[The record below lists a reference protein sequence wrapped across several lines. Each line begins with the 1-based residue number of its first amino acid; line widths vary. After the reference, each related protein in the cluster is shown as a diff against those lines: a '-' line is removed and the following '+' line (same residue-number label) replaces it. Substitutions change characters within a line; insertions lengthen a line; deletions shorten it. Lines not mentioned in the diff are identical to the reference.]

1 MSDDSIA
8 LRFFRLL
15 DDVDD
20 YLQGGIRTEHLP
32 PAGIRRPVHPEQ
44 KRTES
49 DTLDLAPSVED
60 SVAVGVQATTAS
72 GEAQSAAV
80 TPDFSDYDQLDLAER
95 KRRVAA
101 LQVRIAACTRC
112 RLGETRRNTVPGI
125 GVLDPLVMV
134 IGEGPGADED
144 ASGIPFVGP
153 AGQYLDKWLD
163 AVELSRHKNVY
174 IANIVKCRPPNN
186 RDPQPD
192 ESQACS
198 PYLLEQIALIRPKTI
213 LSVGRIASQILT
225 GRLSTIGSLRG
236 RVYEFHGIPLI
247 PTYHPSGVL
256 RNPDYRRPVWE
267 DMKLLRSILSR

>member
-8 LRFFRLL
+8 LQLFRLL
-15 DDVDD
+15 DDVED
-20 YLQGGIRTEHLP
+20 YLQGGVRTVHVP
-32 PAGIRRPVHPEQ
+32 PTGIRRPVQ
-44 KRTES
+44 
-49 DTLDLAPSVED
+49 LDQQPAELDAQDRSPTVDPPAAISSQPS
-60 SVAVGVQATTAS
+60 SST
-72 GEAQSAAV
+72 GEALSPARS
-80 TPDFSDYDQLDLAER
+80 PDFSGYDQFDLPER

-101 LQVRIAACTRC
+101 LQVRIAACTLC

-153 AGQYLDKWLD
+153 AGQYLDKWLE
-163 AVELSRHKNVY
+163 AVDLSRHKNVY

-198 PYLLEQIALIRPKTI
+198 PYLLEQIALIRPKAI
-213 LSVGRIASQILT
+213 LSVGRVASQILT